1 MSNINKVLI
10 WGGFNSW
17 VYPKLNLHH
26 LLYGQQ
32 SQIIPI
38 HSNFHLPFNS
48 ISPCD
53 VALDRTVWRLRAGV
67 VDAANPLDVVDG
79 IVPLVGVA
87 SVDEVNTDWGSGS
100 GLGPDSDGD
109 DDDGPISD
117 DAPSALLDAMIMAN
131 AHLSADHVCHGN
143 RIQISQGFVEWG
155 PHPQRSKITQSIHSF
170 RSSRKNVL
178 CRHYHQ
184 TELQET

>member
-1 MSNINKVLI
+1 MLTLSLSVNVDDDIEGVELAAMSNINKVLI

-67 VDAANPLDVVDG
+67 VETANPLDVVMDG

-87 SVDEVNTDWGSGS
+87 SVGEVNTDCWSRS
-100 GLGPDSDGD
+100 VLAEIPMMMMMMTMNDNRSFEPIEID
-109 DDDGPISD
+109 DKYPRV
-117 DAPSALLDAMIMAN
+117 
-131 AHLSADHVCHGN
+131 LSSEVPTL
-143 RIQISQGFVEWG
+143 SVEYK
-155 PHPQRSKITQSIHSF
+155 S
-170 RSSRKNVL
+170 
-178 CRHYHQ
+178 
-184 TELQET
+184 

>member
-1 MSNINKVLI
+1 MLTLSLSVNVDDDIEGVELAAMSNINKVLI
-10 WGGFNSW
+10 WGGFHRW

-67 VDAANPLDVVDG
+67 VETANPLDVVMDG

-87 SVDEVNTDWGSGS
+87 SVGEVNTDWGNGPEC
-100 GLGPDSDGD
+100 GLNNDSD
-109 DDDGPISD
+109 DDDD
-117 DAPSALLDAMIMAN
+117 DD
-131 AHLSADHVCHGN
+131 D
-143 RIQISQGFVEWG
+143 EW
-155 PHPQRSKITQSIHSF
+155 
-170 RSSRKNVL
+170 
-178 CRHYHQ
+178 
-184 TELQET
+184 